1 LPSITQRLARE
12 IGQGVTESKA
22 FTLTSPE
29 AYGLFAGV
37 PVRSGVTVTSS
48 TALRVPAVAAA
59 IGFISESCAIMPFK
73 PHDEVSKEVLR
84 QHPAFKIVRKR
95 SNPWTSAGKLRGQL
109 TRDALLCGHG
119 FAQVV
124 RNGEGKP
131 LELHRLDPAAVSVET
146 DDYDEPSYRI
156 RLKGGGDTVLPYT
169 DVLHI
174 STLDGVSPITHA
186 KEAIGL
192 ALAAEQHLA
201 NWFGRAGR
209 PSGYLATTEKV
220 SGDKGT
226 AELEKMIKRWND
238 VHAGENSGRTAILD
252 RGFQYY
258 PLSTSNTDAEFYNN
272 RIEQIREIA
281 RAFRIPVTMLWEL
294 SHGTM
299 ANTEQLALQFM
310 QWSIKPWLDRWKD
323 AYAQVLLS
331 PEDSDEIEIEYEPK
345 VMLSVDFAAQAT
357 AYSQFVAMR
366 AYTPNDVR
374 SGMNMPPLP
383 GGNDLINPF
392 TTSDGGATAPEPQA
406 NETEE

>member
-1 LPSITQRLARE
+1 MPSITQRLARE

-29 AYGLFAGV
+29 AYGLFAGL
-37 PVRSGVTVTSS
+37 PSRSGVPVTSS

-73 PHDEVSKEVLR
+73 PHDEVSKKVLR
-84 QHPAFKIVRKR
+84 QHPSFKIVRKR

-119 FAQVV
+119 YAEVV
-124 RNGEGKP
+124 RNGISEP
-131 LELHRLDPAAVSVET
+131 LELHRIDPATVSVE
-146 DDYDEPSYRI
+146 YDNYNEPSYRI
-156 RLKGGGDTVLPYT
+156 RLKGGGDRVLSYT

-209 PSGYLATTEKV
+209 PSGYLSTEQPLKP
-220 SGDKGT
+220 KE
-226 AELEKMIKRWND
+226 AENILASFSA
-238 VHAGENSGRTAILD
+238 VNSGSEAGRPAIFE
-252 RGFQYY
+252 RGMKYFT
-258 PLSTSNTDAEFYNN
+258 LSSSNTDAEFYNN

-310 QWSIKPWLDRWKD
+310 QLTITPWLDRWKD

-383 GGNDLINPF
+383 GGDELSNPF
-392 TTSDGGATAPEPQA
+392 TTSGGGATAPEPQ